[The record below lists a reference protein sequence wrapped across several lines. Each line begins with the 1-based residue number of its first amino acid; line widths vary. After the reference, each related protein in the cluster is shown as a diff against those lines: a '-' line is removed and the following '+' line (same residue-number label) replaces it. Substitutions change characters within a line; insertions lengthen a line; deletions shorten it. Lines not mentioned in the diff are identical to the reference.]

1 MKRESG
7 LSLAILISIAAPAM
21 AADASVELSSAVE
34 AWQADPAQVLDASEV
49 TLDDFRWIARPV
61 VVFADTAAD
70 PRFRQQMDLLAART
84 EELVERD
91 VVVIMDTD
99 PAARTSVRMQ
109 LRPRGFMLALIAKD
123 GTVMLRKPF
132 PWDVREITRS
142 IDKLP
147 LRKQEIRDA
156 AGLDG

>member
-7 LSLAILISIAAPAM
+7 LALAILISIAAPAM
-21 AADASVELSSAVE
+21 AADASVELPSAVE

-99 PAARTSVRMQ
+99 PAARTSVRTQ

-132 PWDVREITRS
+132 PWDIREITRS

>member
-21 AADASVELSSAVE
+21 AADASVELPSAVE

>member
-21 AADASVELSSAVE
+21 AADASVEIPSAVE

-84 EELVERD
+84 EELVDRD

-99 PAARTSVRMQ
+99 PAARTSVRTQ

>member
-21 AADASVELSSAVE
+21 AADASVELPSAVE

-84 EELVERD
+84 EELVDRD

-99 PAARTSVRMQ
+99 PAARTSVRTQ

-132 PWDVREITRS
+132 PWDIREITRS